1 MEKTDLLQLQRTA
14 AYYDSIG
21 QYRKADQIDA
31 LIREAALTPEEK
43 NALPL
48 GLGIL
53 GMLGGAGA
61 VGYAHKDDI
70 NKAKQTPPAISS
82 PAPKFE
88 QTKYQPVEERIRTPK
103 PYEAPMELEK
113 PVVEEIDNLNFE
125 EPRKERYEANIIPA
139 PKPKPLSI
147 PIKAPVT
154 KSTSK
159 APAKAP
165 EKVLERPIA
174 KDTARPVTKP
184 SVKPTEKDT
193 VKPAVKP
200 AVKPIVKAPLKP
212 AIVNEPKRPVQE
224 KVEPIS
230 QLTNKQR
237 MEKGDFGATMDLMLN
252 LEGKKTD
259 DPRDRGGRTNFGVT
273 QGTYNRWRDSKNLP
287 RQDVFKIT
295 KDEAMEL
302 YKKNFWGIIG
312 GDKLPQKT
320 AMALMSFALTDG
332 PEDSVRLVQRMLK
345 IPATGYMGPATLDK
359 INKLVKKYGDEGF
372 ANKVLNR
379 QIIRYKNDEQADI
392 YGRGWVNRANK
403 VRTRISKL

>member
-1 MEKTDLLQLQRTA
+1 MERTDLIRLQRTA
-14 AYYDSIG
+14 AYFDSIG
-21 QYRKADQIDA
+21 QYKRADEIDA

-43 NALPL
+43 NAYGFGAGVL
-48 GLGIL
+48 GL
-53 GMLGGAGA
+53 LGGAAAIGH
-61 VGYAHKDDI
+61 AHKDEI
-70 NKAKQTPPAISS
+70 NKPTPAPPAIVS
-82 PAPKFE
+82 PAPKF
-88 QTKYQPVEERIRTPK
+88 QQPKYQRTQENIQTPN
-103 PYEAPMELEK
+103 PAQSTMELEK
-113 PVVEEIDNLNFE
+113 PVVEEVDNLNFE
-125 EPRKERYEANIIPA
+125 EPTQERYQANIIPSS
-139 PKPKPLSI
+139 KPKPFSI
-147 PIKAPVT
+147 PIKDTLTKPTLKMPIKAPV
-154 KSTSK
+154 
-159 APAKAP
+159 
-165 EKVLERPIA
+165 RPIA
-174 KDTARPVTKP
+174 KEPARLEKP
-184 SVKPTEKDT
+184 PVKPLTKE
-193 VKPAVKP
+193 P
-200 AVKPIVKAPLKP
+200 VKAPVVKETTKP
-212 AIVNEPKRPVQE
+212 IEEKEAPKP
-224 KVEPIS
+224 
-230 QLTNKQR
+230 QLSNKQR
-237 MEKGDFGATMDLMLN
+237 MERGDFGTTMDLMLN

-295 KDEAMEL
+295 KDEAMQL

-345 IPATGYMGPATLDK
+345 IPVTGYMGPATLSR

-379 QIIRYKNDEQADI
+379 QIVRYKNDEQAHI

>member
-1 MEKTDLLQLQRTA
+1 MTTQNIKNISMERTDLLRLQRTA
-14 AYYDSIG
+14 EYYDSIG
-21 QYRKADQIDA
+21 QYKKADIIDA
-31 LIREAALTPEEK
+31 LIREAALTDAEK
-43 NALPL
+43 GGYGL
-48 GLGIL
+48 GAGIL
-53 GMLGGAGA
+53 GVLGGSAIVGA
-61 VGYAHKDDI
+61 NLPKE
-70 NKAKQTPPAISS
+70 NKKPISPPAAISA
-82 PAPKFE
+82 PAPVYNTPEVK
-88 QTKYQPVEERIRTPK
+88 PVQRNIRTPEVVQS
-103 PYEAPMELEK
+103 PVELEK
-113 PVVEEIDNLNFE
+113 PVVEELDNLSFE
-125 EPRKERYEANIIPA
+125 EPRQERFEANIIPK

-147 PIKAPVT
+147 PIQ
-154 KSTSK
+154 
-159 APAKAP
+159 
-165 EKVLERPIA
+165 
-174 KDTARPVTKP
+174 
-184 SVKPTEKDT
+184 KPTEKPV
-193 VKPAVKP
+193 VKSIEKPAAKPVARPVVKKEEAPAVKEP
-200 AVKPIVKAPLKP
+200 RKFIEENA
-212 AIVNEPKRPVQE
+212 EPKP
-224 KVEPIS
+224 
-230 QLTNKQR
+230 QLSNKQR
-237 MEKGDFGATMDLMLN
+237 MERGDFGATMDLMLN

-295 KDEAMEL
+295 KDEAMQL

-379 QIIRYKNDEQADI
+379 QIIRYKNDEQAHI

>member
-1 MEKTDLLQLQRTA
+1 MERTDLIHLQRTA
-14 AYYDSIG
+14 AYFDSIG
-21 QYRKADQIDA
+21 QYKKADEIDA
-31 LIREAALTPEEK
+31 LIREATWSEDDK
-43 NALPL
+43 NAY
-48 GLGIL
+48 GLGAGLIGVL
-53 GMLGGAGA
+53 GASGIIGANLPKESKKP
-61 VGYAHKDDI
+61 VS
-70 NKAKQTPPAISS
+70 TPAAISA
-82 PAPKFE
+82 PAPVYTATESIPVQRKI
-88 QTKYQPVEERIRTPK
+88 QTQEPVQTS
-103 PYEAPMELEK
+103 AELEK
-113 PVVEEIDNLNFE
+113 PIVEELDDLNFE
-125 EPRKERYEANIIPA
+125 EPRQKRFETNIIPK

-147 PIKAPVT
+147 PIQ
-154 KSTSK
+154 
-159 APAKAP
+159 
-165 EKVLERPIA
+165 EPIA
-174 KDTARPVTKP
+174 KPTVKPMAKPVVKP
-184 SVKPTEKDT
+184 EVKPEVKPVVKKNVTPIVKEIKKPTEEKIDS
-193 VKPAVKP
+193 KP
-200 AVKPIVKAPLKP
+200 
-212 AIVNEPKRPVQE
+212 
-224 KVEPIS
+224 
-230 QLTNKQR
+230 QLTNKQK
-237 MEKGDFGATMDLMLN
+237 MELGDFGATMDLMLN

-295 KDEAMEL
+295 KDEAMQL

-345 IPATGYMGPATLDK
+345 IPVTGYMGPATLAR

-379 QIIRYKNDEQADI
+379 QIIRYKNDEQAHI

>member
-1 MEKTDLLQLQRTA
+1 MERTDLLQLQRTA

-31 LIREAALTPEEK
+31 LIREAALTPDEK
-43 NALPL
+43 GAYGL
-48 GLGIL
+48 GLGLL
-53 GMLGGAGA
+53 GMLGGATA
-61 VGYAHKDDI
+61 VGHIKRDEI
-70 NKAKQTPPAISS
+70 NKANQPPPAISS

-88 QTKYQPVEERIRTPK
+88 QSKYQPVEEIIRTPK

-139 PKPKPLSI
+139 PRPKPLSI

-154 KSTSK
+154 KPTLK
-159 APAKAP
+159 APSKTP
-165 EKVLERPIA
+165 EKVLQ
-174 KDTARPVTKP
+174 
-184 SVKPTEKDT
+184 KPTAKDT
-193 VKPAVKP
+193 VKPVAKT
-200 AVKPIVKAPLKP
+200 IVKAPVKP
-212 AIVNEPKRPVQE
+212 AIVNEPEKPVQE

-273 QGTYNRWRDSKNLP
+273 QGTYNRWRDSKKLP

-295 KDEAMEL
+295 KDEAMQL

-345 IPATGYMGPATLDK
+345 IPATGYMGPATLEK

>member
-1 MEKTDLLQLQRTA
+1 MERTDLLQLQRTA

-31 LIREAALTPEEK
+31 LIKEAALTPEEK
-43 NALPL
+43 NAYGFGLGVL
-48 GLGIL
+48 GL
-53 GMLGGAGA
+53 LGGATGI
-61 VGYAHKDDI
+61 GMAHKNDI
-70 NKAKQTPPAISS
+70 NKAKQTPPAMTS
-82 PAPKFE
+82 PAPKFD
-88 QTKYQPVEERIRTPK
+88 QSKYQPVEDAIRTPK

-113 PVVEEIDNLNFE
+113 PVVEEIDNLNLE
-125 EPRKERYEANIIPA
+125 EPRQERYQTNIIPA
-139 PKPKPLSI
+139 PKPKQLSI
-147 PIKAPVT
+147 PINAPVT
-154 KSTSK
+154 KPTVQSPEKT
-159 APAKAP
+159 P
-165 EKVLERPIA
+165 EKVLE
-174 KDTARPVTKP
+174 
-184 SVKPTEKDT
+184 
-193 VKPAVKP
+193 KP
-200 AVKPIVKAPLKP
+200 AVKPIAKAPIKP
-212 AIVNEPKRPVQE
+212 AIVNEPKKPVQE
-224 KVEPIS
+224 KTEPIS
-230 QLTNKQR
+230 QLINKQK

-295 KDEAMEL
+295 KDEAMQL

-379 QIIRYKNDEQADI
+379 QIIRYKNDEQAHI

>member
-1 MEKTDLLQLQRTA
+1 MERNDLLRLQRTA

-21 QYRKADQIDA
+21 LYKKADEIDS
-31 LIREAALTPEEK
+31 LIREAALSKEERD
-43 NALPL
+43 AYIL
-48 GLGIL
+48 GGGIL
-53 GMLGGAGA
+53 GALGGSFG
-61 VGYAHKDDI
+61 VGLHLKNQPKDI
-70 NKAKQTPPAISS
+70 QQTPPAIVA

-88 QTKYQPVEERIRTPK
+88 NTKYQPVQENVQNEIPQ
-103 PYEAPMELEK
+103 APTKNFEK
-113 PVVEEIDNLNFE
+113 PVVEEHTDLNFK
-125 EPRKERYEANIIPA
+125 EPVQERYETNIIPA

-147 PIKAPVT
+147 PIKTPVKPITKAPVKT
-154 KSTSK
+154 PEKLIAKSPEKTIK
-159 APAKAP
+159 APVKTQ
-165 EKVLERPIA
+165 L
-174 KDTARPVTKP
+174 KP
-184 SVKPTEKDT
+184 SV
-193 VKPAVKP
+193 
-200 AVKPIVKAPLKP
+200 
-212 AIVNEPKRPVQE
+212 VNEPKKPVVE
-224 KVEPIS
+224 KIEPKP
-230 QLTNKQR
+230 QLTSKQK
-237 MEKGDFGATMDLMLN
+237 MELGDFGSTMDLMLN
-252 LEGKKTD
+252 LEGKKSD

-295 KDEAMEL
+295 KEEAMQL

-345 IPATGYMGPATLDK
+345 IPATGFMGPATLAK

-379 QIIRYKNDEQADI
+379 QIIRYQNDEQANI

-403 VRTRISKL
+403 VKTTISKL

>member
-1 MEKTDLLQLQRTA
+1 MERTDLLQLQRTA

-31 LIREAALTPEEK
+31 LIKEAALTPEEK
-43 NALPL
+43 NVLPL
-48 GLGIL
+48 GLGVL
-53 GMLGGAGA
+53 GLLGGATAIGMA
-61 VGYAHKDDI
+61 KKDDI
-70 NKAKQTPPAISS
+70 NKTKQTPPALSA
-82 PAPKFE
+82 PAPKFD
-88 QTKYQPVEERIRTPK
+88 QSKYQPVEEAIRTPK

-113 PVVEEIDNLNFE
+113 PVVEEIDNLSLE
-125 EPRKERYEANIIPA
+125 EPRQERYQTNIIPA

-154 KSTSK
+154 KPTVK
-159 APAKAP
+159 APAKTP
-165 EKVLERPIA
+165 EKVLEKPTVKDSVKPIA
-174 KDTARPVTKP
+174 KAPI
-184 SVKPTEKDT
+184 KPT
-193 VKPAVKP
+193 
-200 AVKPIVKAPLKP
+200 
-212 AIVNEPKRPVQE
+212 IVNEPKKPVQE
-224 KVEPIS
+224 KTEPVS
-230 QLTNKQR
+230 QLTNKQK

-252 LEGKKTD
+252 LEGKKSD

-295 KDEAMEL
+295 KDEAMQL

-379 QIIRYKNDEQADI
+379 QIIRYKNDEQAHI

>member
-1 MEKTDLLQLQRTA
+1 MERTDLLQLQRTA

-31 LIREAALTPEEK
+31 LIKEAALTPEEK
-43 NALPL
+43 NAYGFGLGVL
-48 GLGIL
+48 GL
-53 GMLGGAGA
+53 LGGATGI
-61 VGYAHKDDI
+61 GMAHKNDI
-70 NKAKQTPPAISS
+70 NKAKQTPPAMTS
-82 PAPKFE
+82 PAPKFD
-88 QTKYQPVEERIRTPK
+88 QSKYQPVEDAIRTPK

-113 PVVEEIDNLNFE
+113 PVVEEIDNLNLE
-125 EPRKERYEANIIPA
+125 EPRQERYQTNIIPA

-154 KSTSK
+154 KPTVKSPEKT
-159 APAKAP
+159 P
-165 EKVLERPIA
+165 EKVLE
-174 KDTARPVTKP
+174 
-184 SVKPTEKDT
+184 
-193 VKPAVKP
+193 KP
-200 AVKPIVKAPLKP
+200 AVKPIAKAPIKP
-212 AIVNEPKRPVQE
+212 AIVNEPKKPVQE
-224 KVEPIS
+224 KTEPIS
-230 QLTNKQR
+230 QLINKQK

-273 QGTYNRWRDSKNLP
+273 QGTYNRWRNSKNLP

-295 KDEAMEL
+295 KDEAMQL

-379 QIIRYKNDEQADI
+379 QIIRYKNDEQAHI